1 MRITLTKKIFINFL
15 ILSIVPIIVI
25 DSYFYFKSRKALI
38 DRTFDQL
45 TTLRIEKTNRLKDFF
60 DQRFNFLENIAS
72 LQSTESLFH
81 TLQKKTTLQ
90 HANFSPFE
98 KDISLI
104 IGKNHPYRRIILIPE
119 NNTLWNLD
127 LDHHFNPE
135 PFEGDS
141 LETKAFWLAYEQS
154 LKFNKPVIYDVKN
167 KFSSKYHSILMAY
180 AVIKNKQKLGTIILE
195 ISLKAINKIMFEN
208 NPYNGLGKT
217 GETYLVGADYYMRSS
232 SRFRQNSIFNIKVN
246 TIGVQEAFK
255 NITGTRQIRDYR
267 NIRVLSSYSK
277 VDIPQLNWVILAEI
291 DTAEAM
297 VPIHLIRNDIIFMSI
312 ILSILLMGL
321 VEIFSSKIT
330 APIKKLKQETD
341 KISRGEPAALVNAK
355 SGDEIGDLI
364 LAFNKM
370 IKQLKDQSE
379 KLQNE
384 RMLRTQSMLDGQE
397 MERQRLSRELH
408 DSLGQSILALKMK
421 FEQIG
426 ETIEPKSKNLILEID
441 DLFVKIMREV
451 RNISNDLMPAVL
463 SEFGLIMTLSKITRE
478 LGENTG
484 MQIDFENKSI
494 HESFDKKL
502 EVYIYRIVQET
513 FSNIVKHARATR
525 VSLSFVEKG
534 NHIELRICDNG
545 KGFLLNQA
553 VLMKG
558 NGISNIKERLNLLG
572 GKLDIS
578 SEPGKGSCI
587 FCIIPIQKSWK
598 K

>member
-60 DQRFNFLENIAS
+60 DQRFYFLENVAG

-81 TLQKKTTLQ
+81 TLQKETTLQ
-90 HANFSPFE
+90 HANFNPFE

-104 IGKNHPYRRIILIPE
+104 IGKNHPYRRIILIPG

-127 LDHHFNPE
+127 MDHQFNLE
-135 PFEGDS
+135 PFKGDS
-141 LETKAFWLAYEQS
+141 LETKAFWLAYQQS
-154 LKFNKPVIYDVKN
+154 LKYNKPVIYDVKN

-180 AVIKNKQKLGTIILE
+180 TVIKNKQKLGTIILE
-195 ISLKAINKIMFEN
+195 ISLQAINKIMFEN

-246 TIGVQEAFK
+246 TLGVQQAFR
-255 NITGTRQIRDYR
+255 NITGTKQIRDYR

-297 VPIHLIRNDIIFMSI
+297 IPIHLIRNDIIFMSI

-426 ETIEPKSKNLILEID
+426 ETVEPRSKNLILEID

-463 SEFGLIMTLSKITRE
+463 SEFGLMMTLSKITRE

-484 MQIDFENKSI
+484 MQVDFENKSI
-494 HESFDKKL
+494 HESFDKKF

-513 FSNIVKHARATR
+513 FSNIVKHAQATR
-525 VSLSFVEKG
+525 VSLGFLEKG
-534 NHIELRICDNG
+534 DHIELRICDNG
-545 KGFLLNQA
+545 KGFRLNQA
-553 VLMKG
+553 ILMKG
-558 NGISNIKERLNLLG
+558 NGISNIKERVNLLG

-587 FCIIPIQKSWK
+587 FCIIPIQNSWK

>member
-1 MRITLTKKIFINFL
+1 M

-60 DQRFNFLENIAS
+60 DQRFYFLETIAS
-72 LQSTESLFH
+72 LQSTEHFFG

-90 HANFSPFE
+90 HADFTAFE
-98 KDISLI
+98 KDIRLI
-104 IGKNHPYRRIILIPE
+104 IGKNHPYRRIVLIPG
-119 NNTLWNLD
+119 NNTIWNLD
-127 LDHHFNPE
+127 LNHHFNPK
-135 PFEGDS
+135 PFKGDS
-141 LETKAFWLAYEQS
+141 LETKAFWLACKQS
-154 LKFNKPVIYDVKN
+154 FKYNKPVIYDVKN

-180 AVIKNKQKLGTIILE
+180 TVMKDKQKLGTIILE
-195 ISLKAINKIMFEN
+195 ISLQAINKIMFEN

-217 GETYLVGADYYMRSS
+217 GETYLVGSDYYMRSS

-246 TIGVQEAFK
+246 TLGVQEAFR
-255 NITGTRQIRDYR
+255 NMTGTRQIRDYR

-355 SGDEIGDLI
+355 SSDEIGDLI

-384 RMLRTQSMLDGQE
+384 RMLRSQSMLDGQE

-426 ETIEPKSKNLILEID
+426 ETLKPKSKKLILEID

-463 SEFGLIMTLSKITRE
+463 SEFGLMMTLSKMTRE

-484 MQIDFENKSI
+484 MLIDFENKSI

-513 FSNIVKHARATR
+513 FSNIVKHAQATR
-525 VSLSFVEKG
+525 VSLSFLERE

-545 KGFLLNQA
+545 KGFRLNQDI
-553 VLMKG
+553 LMKG
-558 NGISNIKERLNLLG
+558 NGISNIKERVNLLG
-572 GKLDIS
+572 GKCNIS
-578 SEPGKGSCI
+578 SESGKGSCI

>member
-1 MRITLTKKIFINFL
+1 VRITLTKKIFINFL

-60 DQRFNFLENIAS
+60 DQRFYFLENVAS
-72 LQSTESLFH
+72 LQSTENLFH
-81 TLQKKTTLQ
+81 TLQKGTTLR
-90 HANFSPFE
+90 HANFDPFE

-104 IGKNHPYRRIILIPE
+104 IGKSHPYRRIILISG

-127 LDHHFNPE
+127 MDHQFNLE
-135 PFEGDS
+135 PFKGDS
-141 LETKAFWLAYEQS
+141 LETKAFWLAYQQS
-154 LKFNKPVIYDVKN
+154 LKYNKPVIYDVKN
-167 KFSSKYHSILMAY
+167 KFSSKYNSMLMAY
-180 AVIKNKQKLGTIILE
+180 TVIKNKQKLGTIILE
-195 ISLKAINKIMFEN
+195 ISLQAINKIMFEN

-246 TIGVQEAFK
+246 TLGVQQAFR
-255 NITGTRQIRDYR
+255 NITGTKQIRDYR

-297 VPIHLIRNDIIFMSI
+297 IPIHLIRNDIIFMSI
-312 ILSILLMGL
+312 ILSILLLGL

-330 APIKKLKQETD
+330 APVKKLKQETD

-426 ETIEPKSKNLILEID
+426 ETVEPKSKNLILEID
-441 DLFVKIMREV
+441 NLFVKIMREV

-463 SEFGLIMTLSKITRE
+463 SEFGLMMTLSKITRE
-478 LGENTG
+478 LSENTG
-484 MQIDFENKSI
+484 MQVDFENKSI
-494 HESFDKKL
+494 HESFDKKF

-513 FSNIVKHARATR
+513 FSNIVKHAQATK
-525 VSLSFVEKG
+525 VSLGFLEKED
-534 NHIELRICDNG
+534 HIELRICDNG
-545 KGFLLNQA
+545 KGFYLNQA
-553 VLMKG
+553 ILMKG
-558 NGISNIKERLNLLG
+558 NGISNIKERVNLLG

-587 FCIIPIQKSWK
+587 FCIIPIQNSWK